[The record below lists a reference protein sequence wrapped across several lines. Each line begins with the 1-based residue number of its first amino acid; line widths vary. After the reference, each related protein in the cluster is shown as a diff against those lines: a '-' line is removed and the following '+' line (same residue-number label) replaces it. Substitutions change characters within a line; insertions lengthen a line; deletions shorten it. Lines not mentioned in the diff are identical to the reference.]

1 MIRRLLVANRGEIA
15 VRVARGA
22 REAGIVPV
30 GIYSEADAN
39 AYHLRFVDDARCVG
53 PAQAAQSY
61 LDVDAIVAAG
71 VAMGAD
77 AVHPGYGFLSERPA
91 FARAVAAAG
100 MLFVGPSPDAMAAMG
115 SKIEAKRR
123 VREFDVPT
131 VPGYDGDDQRPET
144 LREQAKRIGFPLL
157 IKASAGGGGRGMRV
171 VTAPEAFGEALDAAK
186 REALAA
192 FGDDAILLERYLS
205 DPRHIEFQIL
215 ADAHGTTI
223 HLGEREC
230 SIQRRH
236 QKIVEEAPSVALT
249 PELRAAMGSAAV
261 RAAQSVGYVNAGT
274 CEFMLDGDGNYYFL
288 EMNARLQVEH
298 PVTELVYG
306 IDLVQWQLR
315 IADGERLTI
324 AQDDVR
330 PRGWAIEGRIYAE
343 DPANHMLPSI
353 GTISHWSPPA
363 GPGVRLDSGVTEG
376 SEVSLYYDPMLAK
389 LIVYGTDRRNAV
401 ARFEE
406 ALEEFSIDGIR
417 SNLPLLLW
425 IARDEAF
432 RNGDTTTSFLAQRLD
447 ESAFARQAAPRNA
460 VLLCAA
466 ALLVDGNAPWRIG
479 GTGIPLRLAQPGSAA
494 LTELIADSG
503 DAPGTWRL
511 TGDFDGVLEAARHG
525 DNVRGTFAG
534 APLHGNVTY
543 GGGKTIVHL
552 DGRAYAFAFA
562 DPPAISPASAGH
574 GGAGGDGR
582 VTAPMPGKIVKVA
595 VREGESVEER
605 ALLIVLEAMKM
616 EHRIEASVGAEVKA
630 VLVKEGQI
638 VAGGT
643 PLVELG

>member
-1 MIRRLLVANRGEIA
+1 MIRRLLIANRGEIA

-22 REAGIVPV
+22 REAGVVPL

-53 PAQAAQSY
+53 PAPATQSY
-61 LDVDAIVAAG
+61 LDADAIVAAS

-100 MLFVGPSPDAMAAMG
+100 MTFVGPPPDAMAAMG

-131 VPGYDGDDQRPET
+131 VPGYDGDDQSPET
-144 LREQAKRIGFPLL
+144 LRAQAKRIGFPLL

-171 VTAPEAFGEALDAAK
+171 VASAAAFDEALDAAK

-192 FGDDAILLERYLS
+192 FGDDAMLLERYLS

-249 PELRAAMGSAAV
+249 PALRDAMGSAAV

-274 CEFMLDGDGNYYFL
+274 CEFMLGGDGHYYFL

-315 IADGERLTI
+315 IASGERLTI

-343 DPANHMLPSI
+343 DPANHMLPST
-353 GTISHWSPPA
+353 GTIELWSPPA
-363 GPGVRLDSGVTEG
+363 GPGVRLDSGVTTG

-389 LIVYGTDRRNAV
+389 LIVYGTDRPSAV

-406 ALEEFSIDGIR
+406 ALEEFAIDGIR

-432 RNGDTTTSFLAQRLD
+432 AKGETTTSFLAQRLD
-447 ESAFARQAAPRNA
+447 ESVFAQQAAPREA
-460 VLLCAA
+460 LLLCAA
-466 ALLVDGNAPWRIG
+466 GLLLDGKAPWRIAG
-479 GTGIPLRLAQPGSAA
+479 AGIPLRLAQRGGGV
-494 LTELIADSG
+494 TESLADAG
-503 DAPGTWRL
+503 DRAGIWRL
-511 TGDFDGVLEAARHG
+511 SGECVGELDVERHG
-525 DNVRGTFAG
+525 ERVRGWFSGTPLAG
-534 APLHGNVTY
+534 IVTHRD
-543 GGGKTIVHL
+543 GETTVHL
-552 DGRAYAFAFA
+552 DGRAYAFTFA
-562 DPPAISPASAGH
+562 PPPAVSSASGSH

-595 VREGESVEER
+595 VRSGEAVEEH

-616 EHRIEASVGAEVKA
+616 EHRIEAPAGASVKT
-630 VLVKEGQI
+630 VLVKEGEI
-638 VAGGT
+638 VAAGA